1 MTSTNT
7 FKYPEEVAPLR
18 GWAVRAYKV
27 AKVAQMSKR
36 KEESW
41 ERHISYLIEHGE
53 LLFHRPKEKVNLSE
67 LKGWQRYIAK
77 RVLKGEFLIE
87 NQPKST

>member
-1 MTSTNT
+1 
-7 FKYPEEVAPLR
+7 
-18 GWAVRAYKV
+18 
-27 AKVAQMSKR
+27 MSKR